1 MDITGPSFSAIWYAS
16 GGSDGYVSGEG
27 EMGVMVSN
35 RDNHEY
41 FSMAAVTHGTM
52 WTGAFPVY
60 STAKMRPFLA
70 ATGQYPHCP
79 LGEQFKSSSLAPP
92 REPGVSDH
100 AFRPLWKLWRFFR
113 NEKDI
118 RILND
123 YNSFDVFHSS
133 SLDTGHYLMVSAD
146 KKRAILIVSNFSDSK
161 NTFTLALNREL
172 CGFDTAG
179 MQAFKLCPTEITPG
193 KAVPVSGEI
202 FIFELSGNDAGAIYF
217 ESDKAFAKEQINDFE
232 REYPPLSEDNRKYL
246 TLLKEQEDIRHD
258 SKPHKEC
265 YLRVTV
271 PNTNL
276 SYEYS
281 MIRDLYCNIMALV
294 EFMPNGAKKQWG
306 WISQKR
312 SCD

>member
-1 MDITGPSFSAIWYAS
+1 MAMSPARARWALWFQTGTTTNISAWLRLHTARCGQELFPSTPLQKC
-16 GGSDGYVSGEG
+16 V
-27 EMGVMVSN
+27 
-35 RDNHEY
+35 
-41 FSMAAVTHGTM
+41 
-52 WTGAFPVY
+52 
-60 STAKMRPFLA
+60 PFLPQPDN
-70 ATGQYPHCP
+70 TPTVRWVNSSRVPHWHP
-79 LGEQFKSSSLAPP
+79 
-92 REPGVSDH
+92 VSDH